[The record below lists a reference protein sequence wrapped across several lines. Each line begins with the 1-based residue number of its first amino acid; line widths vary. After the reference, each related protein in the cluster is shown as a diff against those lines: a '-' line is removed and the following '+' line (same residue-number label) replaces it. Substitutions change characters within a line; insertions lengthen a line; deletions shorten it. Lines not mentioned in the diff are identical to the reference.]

1 MLNKDGTRELAYIVK
16 IDEIKPIAGRDRVEC
31 AVVGGWTVMVRKNE
45 LKAGDYAVYFEID
58 SKLPEC
64 APFEFLAA
72 KHYKIKTQ
80 RYKTP
85 DGPFYS
91 QGLVMPFK
99 DFVDEDGT
107 NIPAWLAE
115 VNDRI
120 KRGEDVTHTFLTEA
134 LSVTYADPA
143 DNTRKAKSVDKY
155 AKMTQRHPKLF
166 KKPWA
171 KWMMRR
177 SWGRKVM
184 FAFFGKKKDK
194 KNGWP
199 EWVKKTDEE
208 RAQNLNWAAV
218 PKGPWIATEKLDGSS
233 TTFTMKRGRRKNQF
247 YVCSRNVCFDTP
259 DKDCYYDSNI
269 YWEMAKRYNV
279 EEVMNQIMDLDQ
291 FKDCEWITIQG
302 ETFGAGVQKRT
313 YNLEGHD
320 FRAFNF
326 ITSKD
331 GRWNSADA
339 ARLVRRYG
347 IKWVPIVDE
356 EFMLPET
363 VAELLD
369 IATGKSVIDG
379 GDREGLVFRS
389 LDGVSSFKAVSNEFL
404 AKYHQ

>member
-1 MLNKDGTRELAYIVK
+1 MLNKSGSRELAYIVK
-16 IDEIKPIAGRDRVEC
+16 IDEIEPIVGRDRVEC
-31 AVVGGWTVMVRKNE
+31 AVVGGWKIMVRKGE
-45 LKAGDYAVYFEID
+45 LHPGDYAVYFEID

-99 DFVDEDGT
+99 DFVDEHGGV
-107 NIPAWLAE
+107 PAWLATI
-115 VNDRI
+115 NLRI
-120 KRGEDVTHTFLTEA
+120 ANGEDVTHTFLTEA
-134 LSVTYADPA
+134 LGVTYADPA
-143 DNTRKAKSVDKY
+143 DNTRKAKSMDKY
-155 AKMTQRHPKLF
+155 AKMAQRHPKPF

-208 RAQNLNWAAV
+208 RVQNLNWSAV

-279 EEVMNQIMDLDQ
+279 EEVMNQIMNLNQ

-331 GRWNSADA
+331 GRWNSVEA
-339 ARLVRRYG
+339 AHLVRSYG
-347 IKWVPIVDE
+347 IKWVPIVNE
-356 EFMLPET
+356 EFMFPET
-363 VAELLD
+363 VAELLE

>member
-31 AVVGGWTVMVRKNE
+31 AVVGGWEVMVRKDE

-58 SKLPEC
+58 SKLPEY

-99 DFVDEDGT
+99 DFLDEDGT
-107 NIPAWLAE
+107 NIPAWLAD
-115 VNDRI
+115 VNNRI

-134 LSVTYADPA
+134 LGVTYADPA

-155 AKMTQRHPKLF
+155 AKMVQRHPKLF

-171 KWMMRR
+171 KWMMRH

-208 RAQNLNWAAV
+208 RAQNLNWSAV

-233 TTFTMKRGRRKNQF
+233 TTFTIKRGRRKNQF

-279 EEVMNQIMDLDQ
+279 EEVMNQIMNLNQ

-331 GRWNSADA
+331 GRWNSVEA
-339 ARLVRRYG
+339 AHLVRSYG
-347 IKWVPIVDE
+347 IKWVPIVNE

-363 VAELLD
+363 VAELLE

>member
-1 MLNKDGTRELAYIVK
+1 MLNKSGSRELAYIVK
-16 IDEIKPIAGRDRVEC
+16 IDEIEPIVGRDRVEC
-31 AVVGGWTVMVRKNE
+31 AIVGGWKIMVRKGE
-45 LKAGDYAVYFEID
+45 LHPGDYAVYFEID

-91 QGLVMPFK
+91 QGLIMPFK
-99 DFVDEDGT
+99 DFMDEHGDVPT
-107 NIPAWLAE
+107 WLATI
-115 VNDRI
+115 NLRI
-120 KRGEDVTHTFLTEA
+120 ANGEDVTHTFLTEA
-134 LSVTYADPA
+134 LGVTYADPA
-143 DNTRKAKSVDKY
+143 DNTRKAKSMDKY
-155 AKMTQRHPKLF
+155 AKMAQRHPKLF

-208 RAQNLNWAAV
+208 RVQNLNWSAV

-279 EEVMNQIMDLDQ
+279 EEVMNQIMNLNQ

-331 GRWNSADA
+331 GRWNSVEA
-339 ARLVRRYG
+339 AHLVRSYG
-347 IKWVPIVDE
+347 IKWVPIVNE

-363 VAELLD
+363 VAELLE

>member
-1 MLNKDGTRELAYIVK
+1 MLNKSGSRELAYIVK
-16 IDEIKPIAGRDRVEC
+16 IDEIEPIVGRDRVEC
-31 AVVGGWTVMVRKNE
+31 AVVGGWKIMVRKGE
-45 LKAGDYAVYFEID
+45 LHPGDYAVYFEID

-99 DFVDEDGT
+99 DFVDEHGGV
-107 NIPAWLAE
+107 PAWLAAI
-115 VNDRI
+115 NIRI
-120 KRGEDVTHTFLTEA
+120 ATGEDVTHTFLTEA
-134 LSVTYADPA
+134 LGVTYADPA
-143 DNTRKAKSVDKY
+143 DNVRKAKSMDKY
-155 AKMTQRHPKLF
+155 TKMTQRHSKLF

-184 FAFFGKKKDK
+184 FALFGKKKDK

-208 RAQNLNWAAV
+208 RVQNLNWSAV
-218 PKGPWIATEKLDGSS
+218 PKGPWIATEKIDGTS
-233 TTFTMKRGRRKNQF
+233 TTFTMKRGHLKNQF

-259 DKDCYYDSNI
+259 DKDCYYDSNV

-279 EEVMNQIMDLDQ
+279 EEVMNQLMNLDQ
-291 FKDCEWITIQG
+291 FKNCEWITIQG

-339 ARLVRRYG
+339 ARLVHRYG
-347 IKWVPIVDE
+347 IKWVPIVNE

-363 VAELLD
+363 VSELLE
-369 IATGKSVIDG
+369 IATGKSVIDS

>member
-1 MLNKDGTRELAYIVK
+1 MLNKSGSRELAYIVK
-16 IDEIKPIAGRDRVEC
+16 IDEIEPIAGRDRVEC
-31 AVVGGWTVMVRKNE
+31 AVVGGWKIMVRKGE
-45 LKAGDYAVYFEID
+45 LHPGDYAVYFEID

-99 DFVDEDGT
+99 DFVDEHGGV
-107 NIPAWLAE
+107 PAWLAAI
-115 VNDRI
+115 NIRI
-120 KRGEDVTHTFLTEA
+120 ATGADVTHTFLTEA
-134 LSVTYADPA
+134 LGVTYADPA
-143 DNTRKAKSVDKY
+143 DNVRKAKSMDKY
-155 AKMTQRHPKLF
+155 TKMTQRHSKLF

-184 FAFFGKKKDK
+184 FALFGKKKDK

-208 RAQNLNWAAV
+208 RVQNLNWSAV

-233 TTFTMKRGRRKNQF
+233 TTFTMKRGHRKNQF

-279 EEVMNQIMDLDQ
+279 EEVMNQIMNLDQ
-291 FKDCEWITIQG
+291 FKNCEWITIQG

-313 YNLEGHD
+313 YNLKGHD

-339 ARLVRRYG
+339 ARLVHRYG
-347 IKWVPIVDE
+347 IKWVPIVNE

-363 VAELLD
+363 VSELLE